1 MCFTDLKDL
10 LSQELRQSMQ
20 LIHRNGI
27 KFFGPRRCKIFVGA
41 PLRTLEVFFS
51 IRTGMACFGVAQGP
65 GFPMEVSR
73 MGYPRPFSE
82 KAAVL
87 TIIQN
92 RKICEI
98 FCYFPAPQ

>member
-10 LSQELRQSMQ
+10 LGQGLRQSMQ

-51 IRTGMACFGVAQGP
+51 IRTGMACFGVAEGL
-65 GFPMEVSR
+65 GFPVEIHGMC
-73 MGYPRPFSE
+73 YPGS
-82 KAAVL
+82 
-87 TIIQN
+87 
-92 RKICEI
+92 
-98 FCYFPAPQ
+98 FPV